1 MQLRQVRPIA
11 HPSNAFS
18 FQWQA
23 AFRKKGIRVNCVC
36 PGSTDTDIYKTVGNL
51 ELTKE
56 QQELLVSTHK
66 QKWAFYFYMNQW
78 LQLWTSSHQP
88 ILVIS
93 RQAWL
98 FTAVSSTHRSLI
110 SVLTFYCRRPEA
122 VAECVVDLI
131 KDESTEAGQVVKVTY
146 EDGVEYLNFNDVRI
160 MSPDISLYWL
170 SKIKDW

>member
-1 MQLRQVRPIA
+1 M
-11 HPSNAFS
+11 S
-18 FQWQA
+18 FVVLYKSEVTTLNIESQ
-23 AFRKKGIRVNCVC
+23 
-36 PGSTDTDIYKTVGNL
+36 TDLGH
-51 ELTKE
+51 
-56 QQELLVSTHK
+56 LL
-66 QKWAFYFYMNQW
+66 
-78 LQLWTSSHQP
+78 
-88 ILVIS
+88 
-93 RQAWL
+93 QAWL

-170 SKIKDW
+170 SKIKE